1 MMKKLVAM
9 MMVLTM
15 VFSFSSCGGTKTL
28 EDVVKDDPTYQEQLD
43 SQMSALEN
51 DQMGIDIAI
60 KENTVVYTFKFKQT
74 FEESQL
80 NTMKDAFAESM
91 KTMGPQFETLAGT
104 LEEES
109 EVDGVTIQVVY
120 LDGADTELYK
130 GEFKSTK

>member
-1 MMKKLVAM
+1 MMKKLAAILM
-9 MMVLTM
+9 ILTM
-15 VFSFSSCGGTKTL
+15 VFSFASCGGTKTL